1 MVIKCD
7 WSNSPLFVTLLSLN
21 RSAKTSGMAHPMRV
35 SNESRTSPLPGFSE
49 SVHKIIETAI
59 ENKDLDF
66 FYRLYLTRIAEL
78 SLTGQGQEFIK
89 YAKSSLD
96 DSQNSFLMAQGFEA
110 IGNLIDLNFTQCI
123 NILDELEAST
133 REHEIK
139 VWVDQIS
146 NLCRAFVNFHS
157 GNYQKALKHA
167 QISIASPIKSGTLDP
182 MDKGRLIRLVACIGL
197 VTSDVEIIDQ
207 CAEDILGV
215 DNPDN
220 LVVLDHAKAAIKSMQ
235 LLSHGEYKQ
244 AYELAKTTIALEE
257 ASGRAGI
264 ASPFDCKFV
273 LIRCLYEFSMVDQAL
288 EEMVRLGREARKN
301 NLNFITYLCEVG
313 EIRILSRIPNG
324 QEKISSN
331 ISRLR
336 NELLLNPDLKAMN
349 WLVDLAEFFAKNQS
363 YDLGRIN
370 TIVERNPEVT
380 YLKQVGKSVLGKH
393 KQDDAEQIKNL
404 PEITAFEIIRKNLL
418 LSKVK
423 SEGAKKQREYLKKA
437 LDKGEEVGALEV
449 FLRQD
454 NLTLESIIN
463 LSSKDNSI
471 WLESLSRL
479 AIDRIQQ
486 RNQVAKISGEQLT
499 EREIEVLKYLL
510 SEKSIASIGQ
520 TLHISKNTMK
530 THLRNVYRK
539 LGVNGRGEAAK
550 KAKEN
555 FII

>member
-7 WSNSPLFVTLLSLN
+7 WSNSPLFITLLSLN
-21 RSAKTSGMAHPMRV
+21 RSAKTSGMAHPMGV
-35 SNESRTSPLPGFSE
+35 SKESSASPLPGFSD

-59 ENKDLDF
+59 ENNDLDF

-146 NLCRAFVNFHS
+146 NLCRAYVNFHS

-264 ASPFDCKFV
+264 ASPFDCRFV

-288 EEMVRLGREARKN
+288 EEIVRLGQEARKN

-324 QEKISSN
+324 QEKISTN

-380 YLKQVGKSVLGKH
+380 YLKQLGKSVLGKH
-393 KQDDAEQIKNL
+393 KQDDADQIKNL

-423 SEGAKKQREYLKKA
+423 SEGVKKQREYLKKA